1 MKRLVNNLA
10 GWIFCFQ
17 IKGVTYL
24 YTRAQVAEDTD
35 NHVTLLISNYRK
47 GWGNFNKEGLGD
59 L

>member
-1 MKRLVNNLA
+1 MVIFNEKTSEQFSWLD
-10 GWIFCFQ
+10 FCFQ

-47 GWGNFNKEGLGD
+47 G
-59 L
+59 